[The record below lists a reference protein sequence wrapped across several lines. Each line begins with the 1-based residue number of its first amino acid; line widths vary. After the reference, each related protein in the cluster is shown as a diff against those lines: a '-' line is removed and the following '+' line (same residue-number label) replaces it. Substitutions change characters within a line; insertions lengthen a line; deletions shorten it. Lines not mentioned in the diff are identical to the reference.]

1 VSKADS
7 PDQPQTSPASHPE
20 STAPEGRSAEGGDYF
35 DREYFQLHPGKR
47 KYLDYLIRLLRTHG
61 VEHGPVL
68 DVGSGYG
75 FFLEALEKAGYEPHG
90 LELSPHAVAAARER
104 TTATIA
110 TGGAEDPFPF
120 PDAHFAAIT
129 LLDVIEHLDR
139 YPDTLASCRRTLAPG
154 GKLFVITLNAGSLA
168 RPILGHRWSF
178 HLDPTHVHMFSA
190 ARLRQALVDA
200 GLSIETLTTMSN
212 FCNVGEGNPILK
224 PLRRIGRVVTT
235 PWLGDSLLAVARRD

>member
-1 VSKADS
+1 VSQADS
-7 PDQPQTSPASHPE
+7 PRQPPTSLASHPD
-20 STAPEGRSAEGGDYF
+20 STAPAARNAEGRDYF

-61 VEHGPVL
+61 VEHGRVL

-90 LELSPHAVAAARER
+90 LELSPHAAAAAGER
-104 TTATIA
+104 TTAAIA

-120 PDAHFAAIT
+120 QDAHFAAIT

-139 YPDTLASCRRTLAPG
+139 YSDTLASCRRTLAPG

-168 RPILGHRWSF
+168 RPILGRRWSF
-178 HLDPTHVHMFSA
+178 HLDPTHIHMFSA
-190 ARLRQALVDA
+190 ARLRQALAAA
-200 GLSIETLTTMSN
+200 GLSLETLTTISN

-235 PWLGDSLLAVARRD
+235 PWFGDSLLAVARRD